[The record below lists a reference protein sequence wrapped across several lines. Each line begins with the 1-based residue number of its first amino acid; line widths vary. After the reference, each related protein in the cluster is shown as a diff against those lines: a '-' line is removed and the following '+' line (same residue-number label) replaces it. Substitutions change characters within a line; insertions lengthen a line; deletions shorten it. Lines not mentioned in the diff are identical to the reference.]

1 MSSNLDDDLHL
12 LQDDDNK
19 TGRIIGTL
27 EVEPRGQ
34 ERFQLGFYTAK
45 NPPKGFYTEVSSG
58 TRPVNSVVTRIVS
71 IGTDN
76 RYRLI
81 LHVAN
86 FSDKAVSVKIGKLE
100 DTEEDAHSEGHME

>member
-1 MSSNLDDDLHL
+1 MDSNLDDDLHL
-12 LQDDDNK
+12 LQDDDNNS
-19 TGRIIGTL
+19 GRIIGTL

-34 ERFQLGFYTAK
+34 ERFQLGFYTSK

-58 TRPVNSVVTRIVS
+58 ARPVNSVVTRIVS
-71 IGTDN
+71 VGTDK

-86 FSDKAVSVKIGKLE
+86 FSDQTVSVKIGKLE
-100 DTEEDAHSEGHME
+100 DTEQDTHDEE